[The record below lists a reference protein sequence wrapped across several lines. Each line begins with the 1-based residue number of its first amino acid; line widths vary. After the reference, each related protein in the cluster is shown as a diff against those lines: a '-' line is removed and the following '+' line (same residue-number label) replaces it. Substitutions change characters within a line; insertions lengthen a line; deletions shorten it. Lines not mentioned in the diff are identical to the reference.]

1 MGTSRQFPIA
11 CSLGPALA
19 FGPQSPRKRAVLVQR
34 LQHLPTVPRFSTL
47 RARLIA
53 LVLLTV
59 LPGFGLVLFGG
70 VRRSL
75 SQNVFQLALVT
86 LLVTAAAALG
96 AELFVFRQVKSLVQ
110 ATRRLAAGDLTAR
123 SGLPYGPDELGQL
136 GRSFDDM
143 ATALQARQAQAERAE
158 EDLHRSVE
166 ELQQADEERRRL
178 LAYLTRAQ
186 EQERSRIASD
196 IHDDSIQAI
205 TALGIR
211 LEMMKRALSDPD
223 QLRVLDELEG
233 SVVLSVARLRH
244 LLFHLRP
251 PVLDREGLAPAI
263 RMYLDE
269 VLRDSPFTYGVEN
282 RFESEPGPETRMIL
296 YRIAQEALNNV
307 RKHARANRVDVLLG
321 ESQGGFL
328 VRIED
333 DGQGF
338 RLDGPSGPRPGHLGL
353 TAMRERA
360 ELAGGWWRGSSTP
373 GKGTRI
379 EFWLPP
385 EGGLALAQ
393 GVAG

>member
-1 MGTSRQFPIA
+1 M
-11 CSLGPALA
+11 
-19 FGPQSPRKRAVLVQR
+19 QR
-34 LQHLPTVPRFSTL
+34 LQHLPTVSRFSTL
-47 RARLIA
+47 RARLTV

-59 LPGFGLVLFGG
+59 MPGFGLVLLGNIRQD
-70 VRRSL
+70 VSHSL
-75 SQNVFQLALVT
+75 VQLALVG

-96 AELFVFRQVKSLVQ
+96 SELFVFRQVKSLVG
-110 ATRRLAAGDLTAR
+110 ATRRLASGDLTAR

-143 ATALQARQAQAERAE
+143 ATALQVRQVQAERAE
-158 EDLHRSVE
+158 EDLHRSVQD
-166 ELQQADEERRRL
+166 LQRTDEERRRL
-178 LAYLTRAQ
+178 LAYLTQAQ

-205 TALGIR
+205 TAVGIR
-211 LEMMKRALSDPD
+211 LGVLKRSLSDPD

-269 VLRDSPFTYGVEN
+269 VLRDCSLGYGVEN
-282 RFESEPGPETRMIL
+282 RFESEPAPEIRTIL

-307 RKHARANRVDVLLG
+307 RKHARATRVDVQL
-321 ESQGGFL
+321 EECKGGFL

-333 DGQGF
+333 DGRGF
-338 RLDGPSGPRPGHLGL
+338 GLDAASGPLPGHLGL

-360 ELAGGWWRGSSTP
+360 ELAGGWWRGSSIP
-373 GKGTRI
+373 GEGTTI
-379 EFWLPP
+379 EFWLPSDKSP
-385 EGGLALAQ
+385 ARAR

>member
-1 MGTSRQFPIA
+1 
-11 CSLGPALA
+11 
-19 FGPQSPRKRAVLVQR
+19 VLVQR

-96 AELFVFRQVKSLVQ
+96 AELFVFRQVKSLAQ

-123 SGLPYGPDELGQL
+123 SGLPYGRDELGQL

-143 ATALQARQAQAERAE
+143 ATALQERQAQAERAE

-211 LEMMKRALSDPD
+211 LEMMKRALSDPG

-269 VLRDSPFTYGVEN
+269 VLRDSPITYGVEN
-282 RFESEPGPETRMIL
+282 RFESTPGSETRTIL

-307 RKHARANRVDVLLG
+307 RKHARAHHVDVLLE
-321 ESQGGFL
+321 ESHGGFL

-338 RLDGPSGPRPGHLGL
+338 RLDGASGPVPGHLGL

-360 ELAGGWWRGSSTP
+360 ELAGGWWRGSSVL
-373 GKGTRI
+373 GQGTRI
-379 EFWLPP
+379 EYWLPP
-385 EGGLALAQ
+385 EGGRALVQ
-393 GVAG
+393 DVAG

>member
-1 MGTSRQFPIA
+1 MP
-11 CSLGPALA
+11 
-19 FGPQSPRKRAVLVQR
+19 VQR

-59 LPGFGLVLFGG
+59 LPGCGLVLFGD
-70 VRRSL
+70 VPRSL
-75 SQNVFQLALVT
+75 SHSLFQLALVT

-96 AELFVFRQVKSLVQ
+96 AELLVFRQVKLLVR

-143 ATALQARQAQAERAE
+143 ATALQVRQAQAERAKA
-158 EDLHRSVE
+158 DLHQNVE

-211 LEMMKRALSDPD
+211 LEMLKRALSDPA
-223 QLRVLDELEG
+223 QLRVLEELEG
-233 SVVLSVARLRH
+233 TVVLSVARLRH

-269 VLRDSPFTYGVEN
+269 VLRDCAFTYGVEN
-282 RFESEPGPETRMIL
+282 RFESEPGPEIRTIL

-307 RKHARANRVDVLLG
+307 RKHARATRVDVLL
-321 ESQGGFL
+321 EEREGGFL

-333 DGQGF
+333 DGRGF
-338 RLDGPSGPRPGHLGL
+338 GLDGASGPVPGHLGL

-360 ELAGGWWRGSSTP
+360 ELAGGWWRGSSSP
-373 GKGTRI
+373 GKGTTI
-379 EFWLPP
+379 EFWLPS
-385 EGGLALAQ
+385 ETGRGLAQ
-393 GVAG
+393 VAAG